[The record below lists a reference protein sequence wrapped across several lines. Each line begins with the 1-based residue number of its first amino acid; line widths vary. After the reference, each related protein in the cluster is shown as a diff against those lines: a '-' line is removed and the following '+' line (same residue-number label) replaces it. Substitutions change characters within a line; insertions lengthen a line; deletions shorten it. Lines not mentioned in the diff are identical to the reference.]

1 MQLAWAVAGG
11 GQVHADDDY
20 DVVGGAVVVD
30 PAPIPT
36 ASVSWKRPPGELYG
50 LGGQKTDD
58 WGLAGG
64 VANEPWPVP
73 PCL

>member
-1 MQLAWAVAGG
+1 MLTMTTTLLAGLWSST
-11 GQVHADDDY
+11 
-20 DVVGGAVVVD
+20 

-36 ASVSWKRPPGELYG
+36 RERVPEAATGGAVRPSGP
-50 LGGQKTDD
+50 KTDD